1 MNPVTRTKFKAVA
14 RVRLALAVAACIAQ
28 TAIAADVD
36 NAELL
41 IDESGQPS
49 AVGEVSLVLGRAYV
63 ESVDGSRQLLSSGS
77 PVYAQDRIFTETN
90 GHVHIRFVDQA
101 LVSVRPDSQLE
112 IVQYD
117 FNPDQP
123 RLSSIKL
130 NLQEGV
136 TRSISG
142 QGATSARERFRLNT
156 PIAAIGV
163 RGTDFVVSATGN
175 GVRAVVNEGA
185 IVLAPYSAGCTAD
198 SFGPCVDNAIELSH
212 TSLQMIEFDAG
223 TNAPRLL
230 SADATSD
237 TDMLDATATVVSM
250 PMTEE
255 VGSEEKAAGTDAYL
269 ENVTSRQVEAV
280 ASETLKPPVV
290 VEPTPLLTDRQLVW
304 GRHASGLNTLTVPY
318 QVAADGR
325 EVAVNLGLSS
335 NYTLFRE
342 GNGSDRIQSGLG
354 LVSFEL
360 ANAQASYHSASG
372 VVAMSVGEG
381 ALDINFDNN
390 TFATSLSMSHDLTG
404 DVNFTAAG
412 VLNSNGSGFFNSRTK
427 TERMTG
433 AVSMDGKEASY
444 YFEKQLEAGGIQ
456 GLTLW
461 DMR

>member
-1 MNPVTRTKFKAVA
+1 MDPITRKTSKAVA

-28 TAIAADVD
+28 TVSADVL
-36 NAELL
+36 AERP
-41 IDESGQPS
+41 GQPS

-63 ESVDGSRQLLSSGS
+63 EAADGSRQLLSSGA
-77 PVYAQDRIFTETN
+77 PVYAQDRILTETN
-90 GHVHIRFVDQA
+90 GHVHIRFIDQA

-117 FNPDQP
+117 YNPDQP

-142 QGATSARERFRLNT
+142 RGASTARDRFRLNT

-163 RGTDFVVSATGN
+163 RGTDFVVSASGSA
-175 GVRAVVNEGA
+175 VRALVNEGA
-185 IVLAPYSAGCTAD
+185 IVLAPYSDACTVD
-198 SFGPCVDNAIELSH
+198 SFGPCADNAIELSD

-223 TNAPRLL
+223 TAAPRLM
-230 SADATSD
+230 SAEATSES
-237 TDMLDATATVVSM
+237 VVLETEIITM
-250 PMTEE
+250 PMTDEAAAD
-255 VGSEEKAAGTDAYL
+255 EKTVGTDAYL
-269 ENVTSRQVEAV
+269 ENVTSRRVEAV
-280 ASETLKPPVV
+280 ASETVKPPVV
-290 VEPTPLLTDRQLVW
+290 VEPEPLLTDRQLVW
-304 GRHASGLNTLTVPY
+304 GRYASGMNTVS
-318 QVAADGR
+318 VAYDEAAAGR
-325 EVAVNLGLSS
+325 DVAVQLGLSS
-335 NYTLFRE
+335 NYILFRE
-342 GNGSDRIQSGLG
+342 ASGADRIQPGLG

-360 ANAQASYHSASG
+360 ANAQASYHSGSG
-372 VVAMSVGEG
+372 VVAMAVGDG

-404 DVNFTAAG
+404 QVDFVAAG
-412 VLNSNGSGFFNSRTK
+412 VLNSNGSGFFNTRTA

-433 AVSMDGKEASY
+433 AVSLDGKEAAY

-461 DMR
+461 DKR